1 MLESCKVKKFIGLI
15 IIKLSFWTEWRIS
28 S

>member
-15 IIKLSFWTEWRIS
+15 IIKLSFWTE
-28 S
+28 